1 MNNYLTAIS
10 LNEFNQVLELHDIY
24 VDKHT
29 QIKILRALRSN
40 IYALVNDDY
49 TCVLEEYIS
58 HLADCNIDSICS
70 MTFLIDIQT
79 EVSSKIST
87 TLP

>member
-58 HLADCNIDSICS
+58 HLADCNHIKICILS
-70 MTFLIDIQT
+70 FNRLRIF
-79 EVSSKIST
+79 K
-87 TLP
+87 

>member
-58 HLADCNIDSICS
+58 HLADCNIDSFQTITHIKICILS
-70 MTFLIDIQT
+70 FNRLRIF
-79 EVSSKIST
+79 K
-87 TLP
+87 